1 MKIIFPILVLAI
13 WPSLGLGQSDEQVL
27 RSSSPS
33 GLKINEDAM
42 IPAGRDGAVSASG
55 TSSAPAVSGERKGK
69 SGAGSLQASGK
80 GGVQVQGKTNIK
92 AHAQQLNAVA
102 TGVDNRSGNE
112 VGAIGKK

>member
-42 IPAGRDGAVSASG
+42 IPAGRDGAVSNSASYG
-55 TSSAPAVSGERKGK
+55 SNEGVTSCQSSWFINNHLNSILE
-69 SGAGSLQASGK
+69 SL
-80 GGVQVQGKTNIK
+80 
-92 AHAQQLNAVA
+92 
-102 TGVDNRSGNE
+102 
-112 VGAIGKK
+112 